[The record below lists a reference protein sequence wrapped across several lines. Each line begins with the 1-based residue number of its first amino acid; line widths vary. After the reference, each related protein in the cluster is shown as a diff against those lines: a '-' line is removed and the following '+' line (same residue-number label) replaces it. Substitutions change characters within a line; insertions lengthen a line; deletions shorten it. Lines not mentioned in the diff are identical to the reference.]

1 MEIINFLSLYEDVIK
16 DYYLEF
22 FEKEIKKLLF
32 FKEFGRLL
40 DRLYC

>member
-22 FEKEIKKLLF
+22 FEKEIKKKIVIFLI
-32 FKEFGRLL
+32 
-40 DRLYC
+40 Y